1 MSNRYQSLLL
11 VLAVPLAACPIGA
24 PYVGN
29 HPISCSSTSDC
40 QPGEICDTTY
50 GTGYCIAAPDAG
62 TAADGGPTGCQIGG
76 VTYPAGALD
85 PTTPCQSCQPSLST
99 AKFTAYSGL
108 PADGGCQAGQVCN
121 AGQCAAGC
129 YVDQAFRATGA
140 LAAGNGC
147 LTCDPSKSETNWT
160 PLTGVPQGGGCPAG
174 EVCAAGSCSAG
185 CVIGGAFVAAGAGE
199 PGAGCQGCMPAQSL
213 TAWTPLTGLVT
224 GVCGAGEVCHQG
236 ACAVGCYL
244 DGGYVADGGLEA
256 VGGCLACDPGTSVG
270 QWSSVADD
278 TSCAGGGFCRSGACE
293 NGCLVQGQ
301 FYAPGAGSSADVCQA
316 CDPAGSGGTTSF
328 SPVSGVVA
336 CATGG
341 GNYCVS
347 GACAAACVVG
357 STVYGTGSPAPTN
370 ECESCQP
377 ATSATSFSADS
388 DGTSCT
394 QGGNYC
400 KGGSCGSYCDISGT
414 GLVADKALDGQNPN
428 ECCNVALG
436 PQAWTAGLGGAMTTP
451 IATSSPVSVAIGD
464 VTGDGI
470 PDLVV
475 GEENPGQLEIYKGK
489 GDGTFTLQAP
499 ALPFPSGASP
509 VVLADFNNDKLQ
521 DIAVANNGSNSVTVL
536 LNQGDGGFAATTI
549 GVGSS
554 PTALVVADLQHPGSR
569 DLAVG
574 DLGLGA
580 NAVVR
585 ALANNGSGAFVT
597 GALVNVPQ
605 AVTGL
610 AAGSFANVA
619 GEVDLAATGSN
630 LVTVLTNSSNGTS
643 LTPNSIS
650 VASTGSLA
658 GIAAGDLNGD
668 NRPDLVVVDQ
678 AASGQVIP
686 LLNTGSS
693 FAAQS
698 AIAVG
703 ASPSSVAVVDVN
715 GDGKPDIVAANE
727 AASPGSISVIINQAA
742 AGATTTLFFT
752 PAASYPVGAGPAAIA
767 AYDLNG
773 DGKPDLVT
781 ANKPAKTLSILLGQC
796 P

>member
-199 PGAGCQGCMPAQSL
+199 PDAGCQGCMPAQSL

-278 TSCAGGGFCRSGACE
+278 TGCAGGGFCRSGACE
-293 NGCLVQGQ
+293 NGCVVQGQ
-301 FYAPGAGSSADVCQA
+301 FYAPSAVDPTNGCESCDPTGAGGT
-316 CDPAGSGGTTSF
+316 GSFT
-328 SPVSGVVA
+328 PVSGVVA
-336 CATGG
+336 CTSGSG
-341 GNYCVS
+341 GNYCVG
-347 GACAAACVVG
+347 GACAAACAVG
-357 STVYGTGSPAPTN
+357 GQVYGASAPDPNN
-370 ECESCQP
+370 ECQSCQP
-377 ATSATSFSADS
+377 ATNSTSFSVDS
-388 DGTSCT
+388 DGTVCT
-394 QGGNYC
+394 SGGNYC
-400 KGGSCGSYCDISGT
+400 KGGACGRYCDISG

-436 PQAWTAGLGGAMTTP
+436 AQAWTAGFGGAMTTP
-451 IATSSPVSVAIGD
+451 GTTNSPVALAVGD

-475 GEENPGQLEIYKGK
+475 AESGYDIEILEGH
-489 GDGTFTLQAP
+489 GDGGFAAP
-499 ALPFPSGASP
+499 RAVPVGSGSTVPDPVA

-536 LNQGDGGFAATTI
+536 LNQGDGGFAATTLT
-549 GVGSS
+549 GVTS
-554 PTALVVADLQHPGSR
+554 PTALVVADLQSAKSN
-569 DLAVG
+569 DLVVG
-574 DLGLGA
+574 DLGGTGLPDIRSFLNHSGTFIEQT
-580 NAVVR
+580 NATLTEDVVDLV
-585 ALANNGSGAFVT
+585 AGAFT
-597 GALVNVPQ
+597 
-605 AVTGL
+605 
-610 AAGSFANVA
+610 NVA
-619 GEVDLAATGSN
+619 GEVDIAALGAHGVTIVTNQGS
-630 LVTVLTNSSNGTS
+630 GTS
-643 LTPNSIS
+643 LSAGTPVLSGGAL
-650 VASTGSLA
+650 V

-668 NRPDLVVVDQ
+668 NRPDL
-678 AASGQVIP
+678 AVIDSANNTLVP
-686 LLNTGSS
+686 LLNSGSS
-693 FAAQS
+693 FAAQAS
-698 AIAVG
+698 LAVSSPNAIAIG
-703 ASPSSVAVVDVN
+703 DLD
-715 GDGKPDIVAANE
+715 GDGRPDIAVATAFG
-727 AASPGSISVIINQAA
+727 AVLVFINQTA
-742 AGATTTLFFT
+742 AGATTTSFFT

-773 DGKPDLVT
+773 DSKPDLVT